1 MANSSETAIRNYLV
15 ALRDPA
21 ALRDEESITRLR
33 QSLDSA
39 SDQLERLQLQQQI
52 LDLSNPSTERF
63 EEEFVTHARAWA
75 DKHGI
80 SARAFAAEG
89 VPSAV
94 LRKAG
99 FGGVGRGRDAR
110 RAPRGARGHRGRP
123 RVRAEDVRAAIPSG
137 SFTVKQLQ
145 DASGASPAVVRRVVQ
160 EELEAK
166 RLEDAGVQESHVGPG
181 RAPRLYR
188 RR

>member
-1 MANSSETAIRNYLV
+1 MANSAETAIRNYLV

-21 ALRDEESITRLR
+21 ALRDDESITRLQ
-33 QSLDSA
+33 QSLDSS
-39 SDQLERLQLQQQI
+39 SDQLDRLQLQQQI

-89 VPSAV
+89 VPPAV

-99 FGGVGRGRDAR
+99 FGGVGRGRDAT
-110 RAPRGARGHRGRP
+110 RATRAAGGRRGRT

-137 SFTVKQLQ
+137 PFTVKQLQ
-145 DASGASPAVVRRVVQ
+145 ETSGASPAVVRRVVQ
-160 EELEAK
+160 EDLKAK
-166 RLEDAGVQESHVGPG
+166 ALKDAGVQESHAGPG
-181 RAPRLYR
+181 RAPRLYSR
-188 RR
+188 R